1 MAYYFG
7 FSTQHI
13 DQQRSVNLTTGTSES
28 VALKSQPALAS
39 NKFRLTDSDLV
50 KRDIL
55 NAFNIVQ
62 GSKPGRP
69 DYGTTIYNM
78 IFEPNTVDVQ
88 AQVEAEVRRVIEQ
101 DPRVYINRVQINEAT
116 SVDHYIVVEA
126 EIAIRPQNM
135 VEILTIQFDERSS
148 TAAML

>member
-1 MAYYFG
+1 MTFYIG

-13 DQQRSVNLTTGTSES
+13 DKEREINVVKGYSES
-28 VALKSQPALAS
+28 VALRTQPAPTS
-39 NKFRLTDSDLV
+39 NKFRLTDGELV
-50 KRDIL
+50 KRDLL
-55 NAFNIVQ
+55 NAFNIPQ

-78 IFEPNTVDVQ
+78 IFEPNTADVQ

-101 DPRVYINRVQINEAT
+101 DPRVFINNVQITASST
-116 SVDHYIVVEA
+116 SEHIIVVEA

-135 VEILTIQFDERSS
+135 VEILKLQFDERSN
-148 TAAML
+148 TAVML